1 MEQSYMRSD
10 GLIAGLKE
18 LIKLIKPNSIIV
30 EIGCYA
36 GESTE
41 LFAEVGKTVYAV
53 DPWQDNYDTNLH
65 LRPMKEIK
73 ESFDRR
79 LSGFKNIIV
88 LQMTSEE
95 ASKLFLEHSIDVVYI
110 DGDHRYEFVKKD
122 IELWLPKIKRNGI
135 ICGHDYNTN
144 SVKKA
149 IRDTIEE
156 IHRNYID
163 TSWLHFLT

>member
-1 MEQSYMRSD
+1 
-10 GLIAGLKE
+10 
-18 LIKLIKPNSIIV
+18 
-30 EIGCYA
+30 
-36 GESTE
+36 
-41 LFAEVGKTVYAV
+41 
-53 DPWQDNYDTNLH
+53 
-65 LRPMKEIK
+65 
-73 ESFDRR
+73 
-79 LSGFKNIIV
+79 
-88 LQMTSEE
+88 MTSEE